1 MSKRQDIL
9 NAFAESLKLVTG
21 IEEVVVNKVCPSDIS
36 VRPLP
41 CAFVFSGPSSKIER
55 AVIGFETWDWHVV
68 TEVWLQEEDVEEWIA
83 RVHEELSVDYTRN
96 GNSDE
101 SYLIDTDIVV
111 LNPTKDLQ
119 SIILIWRVRYDHK
132 AGKP

>member
-9 NAFAESLKLVTG
+9 NAFKASLED
-21 IEEVVVNKVCPSDIS
+21 IQEIQEVVVNKVSPSDIS

-41 CAFVFSGPSSKIER
+41 CAFVFSGPSTKVER
-55 AVIGFETWDWHVV
+55 AVIGFETWNWNVI
-68 TEVWLQEEDVEEWIA
+68 TEIWLQEEDIEEWIE
-83 RVHEELSVDYTRN
+83 RLHRKLSEDYTRN

-101 SYLIDTDIVV
+101 SYLIDTDTVV

-119 SIILIWRVRYDHK
+119 SVILIWKVRYDHK
-132 AGKP
+132 FGEP

>member
-9 NAFAESLKLVTG
+9 ESFAATLRE
-21 IEEVVVNKVCPSDIS
+21 IAEIDEVVINKVCPSDID

-55 AVIGFETWDWHVV
+55 AVIGFETWDWDVV
-68 TEVWLQEEDVEEWIA
+68 TEVWLMEEDIEEWIA
-83 RVHEELSVDYTRN
+83 RVHEALSVDYTRN

-101 SYLIDTDIVV
+101 SYLIDTDTVV

-132 AGKP
+132 FGEP